1 MQSTKAPFTPPEEV
15 PPPVTPLWEH
25 QNFDTVRK
33 GGGPAKK
40 HMLFKK
46 KKYGLVLGG
55 EKEGQT
61 FMLRMI
67 RRASVNLK
75 LKTEWNYYSYL
86 AKISVKLLI
95 LPKIVS
101 YNPISAKISVK
112 I

>member
-1 MQSTKAPFTPPEEV
+1 MTMILNIDGSRTCVLMAQDLLNA
-15 PPPVTPLWEH
+15 PPPLTPLWELV
-25 QNFDTVRK
+25 F
-33 GGGPAKK
+33 GGG
-40 HMLFKK
+40 
-46 KKYGLVLGG
+46 GG

-95 LPKIVS
+95 SAKNVS
-101 YNPISAKISVK
+101 YNPNSAEISVK
-112 I
+112 QLVSV